1 MAVRV
6 KRAGL
11 APTCDVVLLQRLTM
25 RALQRRRRGRLGDEG
40 RFPILA
46 AWRGAGLVA
55 GRSFLIFLLSF
66 LHWYRCQPTPRTV
79 RTTPQNYLTKRNC
92 RCWNPPPHSFA
103 IGSAI
108 VIAIGF

>member
-25 RALQRRRRGRLGDEG
+25 RALQRRRRERLGDGG

-55 GRSFLIFLLSF
+55 GR
-66 LHWYRCQPTPRTV
+66 
-79 RTTPQNYLTKRNC
+79 
-92 RCWNPPPHSFA
+92 
-103 IGSAI
+103 
-108 VIAIGF
+108 